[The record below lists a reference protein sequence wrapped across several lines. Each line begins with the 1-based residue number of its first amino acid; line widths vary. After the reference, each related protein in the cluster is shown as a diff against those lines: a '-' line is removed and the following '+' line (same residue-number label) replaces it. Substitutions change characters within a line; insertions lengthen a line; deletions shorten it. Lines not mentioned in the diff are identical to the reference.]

1 MPPKPSATLTE
12 AELRLMKILWER
24 GESSV
29 SDLAATLPPK
39 QALAYTSILTTIK
52 ILENKGYV
60 THRKEGRAF
69 LYTPLIEEDEA
80 SNTAVRHIL
89 KRFFNNSRE
98 QLLVSVLGDGD
109 ISPEEL
115 KRLKQRIAEA
125 E

>member
-29 SDLAATLPPK
+29 SDLAAALPAK

-52 ILENKGYV
+52 ILEGKGYV
-60 THRKEGRAF
+60 THRKIGRAF
-69 LYTPLIEEDEA
+69 LYTPIIEQEEA
-80 SNTAVRHIL
+80 SSSAVRHIL
-89 KRFFNNSRE
+89 KRFFNGSRE
-98 QLLVSVLGDGD
+98 QLLVSVLGDEE
-109 ISPEEL
+109 ISAEEL

>member
-1 MPPKPSATLTE
+1 
-12 AELRLMKILWER
+12 MKILWER

-29 SDLAATLPPK
+29 NDLVAALPGK
-39 QALAYTSILTTIK
+39 QSLAYTSILTTIK
-52 ILENKGYV
+52 VLENKGYV

-69 LYTPLIEEDEA
+69 LYTPLIEEEEA
-80 SNTAVRHIL
+80 SSSAVRHIL

-98 QLLVSVLGDGD
+98 QLLVSVLGDGE

-115 KRLKQRIAEA
+115 KRLKQRIAEV